1 MAKRDYY
8 DCLGVKKTATEK
20 ELKSAYRKLAK
31 KYHPDTNPGD
41 KQAEQRFKEI
51 TEAYNV
57 LSDTEKRKLYDQ
69 FGMAAFD
76 GSMGDPSAGD
86 PFGGA
91 AGSGEYNGGFGNG
104 GQYREYHY
112 STGNMDDIFG
122 DIFGDMF
129 RGSGFRDGFSGRA
142 EGSFDGFGSSFGDGF
157 GGRAQYDHDEG
168 KNVYSDVTID
178 FEEAA
183 FGCDKYLRFEGDK
196 KESLQ
201 VHIPA
206 GINEGQSVRLK
217 GKGETGRYG
226 KHAGDLLLKVHIRPH
241 PEYTRKGN
249 DVYITQAIPYT
260 TAVLG
265 GKAYFKTLH
274 GMVECNVPAGTQSGS
289 KIRLKHK
296 GIVSMKDPT
305 KHGDEY
311 VVIQIAVPKNP
322 TPEQRRAV
330 EQLASAE
337 GKSA

>member
-8 DCLGVKKTATEK
+8 DCLGVKKTANDK
-20 ELKSAYRKLAK
+20 EIKSAYRKLAK

-57 LSDTEKRKLYDQ
+57 LSDKEKRKLYDQ

-76 GSMGDPSAGD
+76 GSMGDPTAGD

-91 AGSGEYNGGFGNG
+91 GGGGSYSGNFGNG
-104 GQYREYHY
+104 GHYREYHY
-112 STGNMDDIFG
+112 SSGDMDDIFG

-129 RGSGFRDGFSGRA
+129 HGGSFSRGSG
-142 EGSFDGFGSSFGDGF
+142 GSFGGFGDSFGSGF
-157 GGRAQYDHDEG
+157 GGQTQYDHAEG
-168 KNVYSDVTID
+168 KNVHSDVTID

-196 KESLQ
+196 RESLQ

-206 GINEGQSVRLK
+206 GIDEGQSVRLK
-217 GKGETGRYG
+217 GKGETGRFG
-226 KHAGDLLLKVHIRPH
+226 GQAGDLLLKVHIRPH
-241 PEYTRKGN
+241 PEYTRKGC
-249 DVYITQAIPYT
+249 DVYITQTIPYK

-274 GMVECNVPAGTQSGS
+274 GTVECNVPAGTQSGS

-296 GIVSMKDPT
+296 GIVSMKNPT

-311 VVIQIAVPKNP
+311 VVIRIAVPKNL
-322 TPEQRRAV
+322 TPEQRRVV
-330 EQLASAE
+330 EQLSDNC
-337 GKSA
+337 

>member
-8 DCLGVKKTATEK
+8 DCLGVAKNAEEK
-20 ELKSAYRKLAK
+20 QIKSAYRKLAK

-41 KQAEQRFKEI
+41 KQAEQRFKEV

-57 LSDTEKRKLYDQ
+57 LSDKEKRKLYDRY
-69 FGMAAFD
+69 GMAAFD
-76 GSMGDPSAGD
+76 GSMGDPTAGD

-91 AGSGEYNGGFGNG
+91 DGAGSYSGGFGNG

-112 STGNMDDIFG
+112 SSGNMDDIFG

-129 RGSGFRDGFSGRA
+129 RGGGFRDGFSGGTD
-142 EGSFDGFGSSFGDGF
+142 GSFEGF
-157 GGRAQYDHDEG
+157 GGSFSSGFGGGTQYDYAEG
-168 KNVYSDVTID
+168 KNVHSDVTID

-206 GINEGQSVRLK
+206 GIDEGQSVRLK

-226 KHAGDLLLKVHIRPH
+226 KQAGDLLLKVHIRPH
-241 PEYTRKGN
+241 PEYTRKGS
-249 DVYITQAIPYT
+249 DVYITQTIPYT

-274 GMVECNVPAGTQSGS
+274 GMVECSVPAGTQSGS

-296 GIVSMKDPT
+296 GIVSMKNPA

-311 VVIQIAVPKNP
+311 VVIQIAVPKDL

-330 EQLASAE
+330 EQLARAE
-337 GKSA
+337 GRRA